1 MIKAY
6 MVNGTDRYVIDFQ
19 VQSDRTI
26 KMHCTEHPYDPYGK
40 SVLYNHLYP
49 DGHICVAAG
58 HEPRTHGPRG
68 RHCRRLDGR
77 LLGLHPHG
85 RLPDGSESLQ
95 RLTSNVSPA
104 ADDRSRRQASDG
116 STTGT

>member
-58 HEPRTHGPRG
+58 HEPRTMDRAVAIAAAWMEGYSVYIRTGAFPT
-68 RHCRRLDGR
+68 
-77 LLGLHPHG
+77 
-85 RLPDGSESLQ
+85 EAKAY
-95 RLTSNVSPA
+95 NV
-104 ADDRSRRQASDG
+104 
-116 STTGT
+116 